1 MQVQTNAI
9 VLSALKYKDSSLIVR
24 CYTQNYGLQSYIL
37 HHVLKG
43 KKGKL
48 NAAYFQLLSQL
59 EIHANHKTN
68 QTLHTISEVKLHH
81 AYQSLQTN
89 IYKSTVVLFLAEI
102 LQNVVIEEEK
112 NIDLYHFIET
122 ALLWYDLHEFNANF
136 HLIFLLKLSKHLGI
150 YPDVKKTHLNF
161 FLHEKNNHKIT
172 QLNTLL
178 GIHFDTLNFIKINA
192 QTRNEILSE
201 IINYFSVH
209 LGGFKKPKSL
219 DILHNVFN

>member
-1 MQVQTNAI
+1 MQIQTNAI
-9 VLSALKYKDSSLIVR
+9 VLSAIKYKDNSLIVR
-24 CYTQNYGLQSYIL
+24 CYTQNHGLQSYIL

-59 EIHANHKTN
+59 EIHATHKTN
-68 QTLHTISEVKLHH
+68 QTLHTINDVKLHH

-102 LQNVVIEEEK
+102 LQNVVVEEEK
-112 NIDLYHFIET
+112 NTDLYHFIET

-150 YPDVKKTHLNF
+150 YPDAKKTHLNF
-161 FLHEKNNHKIT
+161 FVHDKNISKIT
-172 QLNTLL
+172 TFNNLL
-178 GIHFDTLNFIKINA
+178 GIPFDALNTIKINT
-192 QTRNEILSE
+192 QIRNEILNE
-201 IINYFSVH
+201 IITYFSVH

-219 DILHNVFN
+219 DILHNVFK